1 MKVIKKFLWLFVI
14 LFLFSCQNQ
23 KKDINMPEQPV
34 AEKVEKK
41 LVTNGHERID
51 NYYWLNDRE
60 KPEVID
66 YLNAENAYAK
76 AILKSTEAFQESL
89 FEEMKSRIK
98 KDDNSV
104 PYKKNG
110 YFYYTRYQKGKEYP
124 IYCRKAESLEN
135 NEIIILDVNI
145 LAEGQSY
152 CNVNSLDISPDNK
165 IIAYGLDTVSR
176 RQYNIHFLN
185 LETGDKLVDIIKNTE
200 GSVAWAKD
208 NKTVFYS
215 RKDPVTLRSYQ
226 IFKHILGT
234 NTDDDIVVYQEDDE
248 TFDTYVYDTK
258 DGEYI
263 IIGSSSTMADEY
275 RILKADNPNGE
286 FKIFQERER
295 GLEYGIGHY
304 KNKFYIRTNYNALNF
319 NIMYTSEEKTSKENW
334 KDVKPYNNEVF
345 TEGFDL
351 LGDYLI
357 VEQKIAG
364 IGNLH
369 VLNLSNDEKYD
380 IKFDE
385 EVFSAWISSNYD
397 ITSKLLRFAYTSL
410 TTPTETY
417 DFDLE
422 TQERTLL
429 KQTEVLG
436 DFNKENYESK
446 RLYATAKDGTKIPL
460 SIVYKKG
467 TDIQSG
473 QNPTIIYGYGSY
485 GYSMDPYFSSIRLS
499 LLDRGFVYAI
509 AHIRGGQEMGRK
521 WYEDGKLLNKKNTF
535 TDFVDVSQYLID
547 EKLTSADKLF
557 AWGGSAGGLLVGA
570 VANMAPQLYKGII
583 AEVPFV
589 DVVTTML
596 DESIPL
602 TTGEFDE
609 WGNPKDSVYYHY
621 MLSYSPYDNVKAMDY
636 PNMLVTTGLH
646 DSQVQYFEPAKWV
659 AKLRDMKTDNNQLLF
674 HTNMEAGHGG
684 ASGRF
689 RSLREYA
696 MQYAFIFN
704 LLDIKE

>member
-185 LETGDKLVDIIKNTE
+185 LETGEKLVDIIKNTE

-397 ITSKLLRFAYTSL
+397 IDSKLLRFAYTSL

-689 RSLREYA
+689 RALREYA